1 MGMPLIIAIVAVLAV
16 CGGVILWNNKRAQR
30 TLEQHTMTPEALHA
44 ARASNPALLIFDVR
58 QPLDLLAYPEII
70 PGAKRIAPAEILA
83 RPALIPKEED
93 SVVYCTFPAT
103 RPAAKSCSMRWKGS
117 CIGSSSSKEDW
128 RVGKP
133 WAIPSKDTKKFSTF
147 TFHQPLRQ
155 PSSL

>member
-1 MGMPLIIAIVAVLAV
+1 MPLIIAIVAVLAV

-93 SVVYCTFPAT
+93 SVVYCTCPSDKTSREVLQHALERQLYRVKFLKGGLAG
-103 RPAAKSCSMRWKGS
+103 WKALGYPV
-117 CIGSSSSKEDW
+117 E
-128 RVGKP
+128 RYEEVFHLH
-133 WAIPSKDTKKFSTF
+133 IPSAATAAN
-147 TFHQPLRQ
+147 
-155 PSSL
+155 